1 MSEIPQKERG
11 SRVRQAQGPPP
22 RRQSSPAPVKKAL
35 GFTMLIQG
43 P

>member
-22 RRQSSPAPVKKAL
+22 RSSPAPVKKAL